1 MKKQDYLLF
10 AIIIIAFIIWM
21 YIVQKYFTVSYDELP
36 IEEKIRYEQFMLPW
50 KESERMINTI
60 LKIIFLIIAIAY
72 CYSNT
77 ARIFKGQAVCSFQ
90 IFLMAIGIVGFIS
103 FQFEWLVF

>member
-1 MKKQDYLLF
+1 
-10 AIIIIAFIIWM
+10 
-21 YIVQKYFTVSYDELP
+21 
-36 IEEKIRYEQFMLPW
+36 
-50 KESERMINTI
+50 MINTI